1 MTEGSEDRSSLD
13 SHLFMELFEKY
24 IHELAETEPT
34 QPGIAYYHVIAHE
47 ESSKALG
54 ILEH

>member
-13 SHLFMELFEKY
+13 SHLFMELLEKY